1 MDIKGHK
8 KRLRENIKSSLQLTE
23 EQRKQN
29 SLILTNKITSLPLF
43 KECST
48 FLAFVSTKGE
58 IEIESIIDLALKE
71 NKEVGL
77 PVVDKEML
85 DFYKID
91 LHWQDN
97 LVEGKWGLKEVNK
110 ELYQKLDA
118 FKEPLLILVPALAFS
133 HSKVR
138 LGRGKG
144 FYDRFLS
151 TLKVD
156 FTTVGVCYDYQVLAT
171 LPAEKHDI
179 KVDYV
184 VTPTISI

>member
-1 MDIKGHK
+1 MDIKEDK
-8 KRLRENIKSSLQLTE
+8 KLLRENIKNLFEMTE
-23 EQRKQN
+23 DQKKQN
-29 SLILTNKITSLPLF
+29 SLILANKISSLPLY

-48 FLAFVSTKGE
+48 LLAFISTKDE
-58 IEIESIIDLALKE
+58 IEIDSIVDLALKE
-71 NKEVGL
+71 NKEVAL
-77 PVVDKEML
+77 PVVEQTML
-85 DFYKID
+85 AFYKID
-91 LHWQDN
+91 LHWKDN
-97 LVEGKWGLKEVNK
+97 LVAGKWGLKEVNK
-110 ELYQKLDA
+110 EHYQKIDN

-179 KVDYV
+179 KVDYI

>member
-8 KRLRENIKSSLQLTE
+8 KRLRENIKSSAQLTE
-23 EQRKQN
+23 DQKKQS

-48 FLAFVSTKGE
+48 LLAFVSTKGE
-58 IEIESIIDLALKE
+58 IEIEAIVNLALKE

-77 PVVDKEML
+77 PVVKEKMI

-91 LHWQDN
+91 LHWKDN
-97 LVEGKWGLKEVNK
+97 LVEGKWGLKEVKK
-110 ELYQKLDA
+110 ELYKKFDDY
-118 FKEPLLILVPALAFS
+118 KEPLLILVPALAFS
-133 HSKVR
+133 YSKVR